1 MDLAWIIA
9 AIVAVLGGGGV
20 LFYRQRKEQL
30 MANTGK
36 TEAESGLLGAQTEGI
51 ETGTL
56 VTIIGIL
63 RGELDR
69 LAARLDVLEKRV
81 TVLEVEN
88 RGLKRTVDTLLDLV
102 RRMWTVIR
110 DNDINIDADLAGDIY
125 EAIEDS
131 A

>member
-30 MANTGK
+30 MANIGK
-36 TEAESGLLGAQTEGI
+36 TEAESGLLGVQAENT
-51 ETGTL
+51 ETGML
-56 VTIIGIL
+56 VSIIGVL
-63 RGELDR
+63 RSEMDR
-69 LAARLDVLEKRV
+69 QALRLGALEKRV
-81 TVLEVEN
+81 TALEREN
-88 RGLKRTVDTLLDLV
+88 RELRRSVDNLLNLV
-102 RRMWTVIR
+102 RRMWGVIR
-110 DNDINIDADLAGDIY
+110 ENNLDVDPDLVEAVC